1 MKSILM
7 STSAVLALAA
17 VLPAYAQA
25 QASNDEAA
33 ATNSTGIAEIVV
45 TAQRRE
51 ETLQRSPVTVTAVGS
66 DTLQKQNVTDFQDL
80 ASVLPNTQVSV
91 TGGARVQIAV
101 RGIRNNDFSPGAESP
116 VAVHVDGA
124 YIPRMTGLAGL
135 FYDISRVE
143 SLPGPQGTLYGRN
156 AAAGAVNIITN
167 HPVFER
173 QASAELEAGAYNL
186 FRGTGMLNVPLS
198 DDLAVR
204 AAFQRYKHDGYN
216 KAGGDDADQTS
227 GRLSALWRH
236 DKLRLFA
243 SVDYTEINGHGTMD
257 NDLDAPDPY
266 DSRAI
271 YSTAATRLAGVG
283 VKQLGMQLTADY
295 DLNFAT
301 LTAQVSQ
308 RNSVEKT
315 YTLGN
320 DELSYFS
327 FKSRANIGEV
337 RLTSNSTTPLQW
349 VVGVFGFDEK
359 QPSYGAVGANSDNP
373 FGAGGTC
380 DALNSTPNI
389 PACANYLPQLD
400 LRTRSYAVFGQ
411 ATYSPIETLHLTA
424 GLRYSHDK
432 KDYADAYLCQIGGNG
447 QFFNLGVCQNAPLTL
462 GTGSPATWESTDY
475 KLGVSYDVNPNS
487 LLYANTST
495 GYRAGGSFIS
505 PFNPTYGP
513 EDITNYEIGWK
524 NSMFDRRL
532 IVNVD
537 AYRQNYNDFIYT
549 YNVIGDIVPVPGV
562 FVPFSI
568 SQADNLGKVKITG
581 ADLTV
586 AWLAT
591 PDDLFNFGV
600 EYIHT
605 KVGDAVLRCTA
616 PAPTDNGPCAATAG
630 FVDPTGKA
638 LPNTPEWRFT
648 ASYEHTFRLDG
659 GATVVPRV
667 QFHAESGRWMDF
679 SHIAGTRQ
687 DTFTQTDLSLTYTS
701 ADKGWNV
708 GAWVQNLE
716 DKAVFLNAGASNGAH
731 PAEFPSGIA
740 ATYRA
745 PRTFGV
751 KIGAQ
756 F

>member
-1 MKSILM
+1 MKGILM
-7 STSAVLALAA
+7 STSAVLALATA
-17 VLPAYAQA
+17 LPAFAQA
-25 QASNDEAA
+25 PAA
-33 ATNSTGIAEIVV
+33 PGDDVGIAEIVV

-66 DTLQKQNVTDFQDL
+66 DTLSKQNVKEFSNL
-80 ASVLPNTQVSV
+80 ASVLPNTQVAV

-116 VAVHVDGA
+116 VAVHIDGS

-135 FYDISRVE
+135 FYDIARVE

-156 AAAGAVNIITN
+156 AAAGAINIITN
-167 HPVFER
+167 QPAFER
-173 QASAELEAGAYNL
+173 QAAAELEAGNYAL
-186 FRGTGMLNVPLS
+186 FRGFGMVNVPLS
-198 DDLAVR
+198 DEVAVR
-204 AAFQRYKHDGYN
+204 AAFQRYKHNAYN

-236 DKLRLFA
+236 DKLRLAA
-243 SVDYTEINGHGTMD
+243 SVDYTEIGGHGTID
-257 NDLDAPDPY
+257 NDLNAQDPY

-271 YSTAATRLAGVG
+271 YSIASTRLAGLDI
-283 VKQLGMQLTADY
+283 KQLGIQLKADY
-295 DLNFAT
+295 DLDFAT

-308 RNSVEKT
+308 RNSVEKSGT
-315 YTLGN
+315 RGN
-320 DELSYFS
+320 DEFSYFN

-349 VVGVFGFDEK
+349 VVGAFGFDEK
-359 QPSYGAVGANSDNP
+359 QPSYGIVGANSDNP

-380 DALNSTPNI
+380 DALNATPNI
-389 PACANYLPQLD
+389 PACGNYLPELG
-400 LRTRSYAVFGQ
+400 LRTKSYAFFGQ
-411 ATYSPIETLHLTA
+411 ATYSPIETLHITG

-432 KDYADAYLCQIGGNG
+432 KNYNGKYLCQVGGNG
-447 QFFNLGVCQNAPLTL
+447 EFFQFSPCQNAAIPLDR
-462 GTGSPATWESTDY
+462 GSPASWESTDY
-475 KLGVSYDVNPNS
+475 KIGVSYDVNPNS
-487 LLYANTST
+487 LLYANTSS

-513 EDITNYEIGWK
+513 ESITNYEIGWK
-524 NSMFDRRL
+524 NSFFNRRL
-532 IVNVD
+532 IVNAD
-537 AYRQNYNDFIYT
+537 AYRQNYEDFIYT

-562 FVPFSI
+562 LVPFSI

-605 KVGDAVLRCTA
+605 KVGRATLRCTA
-616 PAPTDNGPCAATAG
+616 AAPTDNGPCAATAG
-630 FVDPTGKA
+630 FVNPTGKA
-638 LPNTPEWRFT
+638 LPNTPEWRLT

-659 GATVVPRV
+659 GATVVPRA
-667 QFHAESGRWMDF
+667 QIHAESGRWMDF
-679 SHIAGTRQ
+679 SHLAGTRQ
-687 DTFTQTDLSLTYTS
+687 DAFTQTDLSLTYTS
-701 ADKGWNV
+701 SDKTWNV

-731 PAEFPSGIA
+731 PREYPSGIA
-740 ATYRA
+740 AVYRA

-751 KIGAQ
+751 KVGAQ